1 LTKTTKIL
9 LLATAALAAWYVP
22 TIMALRGLTTKI
34 VIVLPTGIFES
45 KIDFRATIKLTN
57 LSSTILNIKQ
67 IKADIILNGT
77 KIAQFIDLDAM
88 VILANAEQQFNV
100 AFTIDMQTLG
110 DKIWQQLLAAN
121 LQNAVLQI
129 KGTIIANGKILPIDT
144 FYTIKDITL

>member
-1 LTKTTKIL
+1 MTKTTKIL